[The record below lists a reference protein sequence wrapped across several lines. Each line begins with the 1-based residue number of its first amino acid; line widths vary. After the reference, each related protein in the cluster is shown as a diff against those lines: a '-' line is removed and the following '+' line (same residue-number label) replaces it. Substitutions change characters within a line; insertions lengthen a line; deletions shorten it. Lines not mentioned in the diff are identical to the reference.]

1 MKYKNFY
8 DIMDNEVK
16 KPLIVQ
22 VAEKAITMGEYFNA
36 LKESGEV
43 QMTGASFV
51 KKLNFSHGADR
62 FSKGAKRTKAD
73 ESFAKYPVYFTTV
86 EGADYS
92 YEYLYKGMRSNILSA
107 DDDFISTL
115 SNGAYKYYGL
125 VEDEAVKYAKENQVK
140 PIWEQIGIT
149 EEEYD
154 FGKKAYENLDSNGV
168 AIYLNNSIEVEG
180 GFYIAK
186 PGDELAKGTQFICLP
201 PEEPWGD
208 VYLFLGENQESLKID
223 WKGKSYLKN
232 DINRI
237 RESLQKVSIEE
248 IEQRVKTMNPLF
260 YSHKLEHIQLI
271 LQN

>member
-1 MKYKNFY
+1 MEYKMFY
-8 DIMDNEVK
+8 ELMENEAK

-22 VAEKAITMGEYFNA
+22 IAEKAITMEEYFNA

-51 KKLNFSHGADR
+51 KKLNFSHGFDR

-73 ESFAKYPVYFTTV
+73 ESFAKYPVYNCKM
-86 EGADYS
+86 EGADCS
-92 YEYLYKGMRSNILSA
+92 YEYLYKNMLSNILSA

-125 VEDEAVKYAKENQVK
+125 VEDEAVKYRKENQVK

-149 EEEYD
+149 ENEYA
-154 FGKKAYENLDSNGV
+154 FGKEAYENLDSNGV
-168 AIYLNNSIEVEG
+168 AIYLSNRTSIEG
-180 GFYIAK
+180 GFYRANLK
-186 PGDELAKGTQFICLP
+186 DELAKGTQFICLP

-208 VYLFLGENQESLKID
+208 VYLFLGDNQESLKID
-223 WKGKSYLKN
+223 WKGKPYFKN
-232 DINRI
+232 DIKKI
-237 RESLQKVSIEE
+237 RASLQETSIEE
-248 IEQRVKTMNPLF
+248 IKQRANTMNPLF
-260 YSHKLEHIQLI
+260 YSHKLEHIQRI